1 MRRRAAAAA
10 AALSLA
16 AAALPAGAAA
26 QGERTPGSVPAPVLD
41 GVLPVKPR
49 EYELTAREAIRIADR
64 SPDVV
69 AQSRARG
76 RLKARAEA
84 KPPFTWQIGY
94 LEDDEEVV
102 QVLVTDPTGQIKESW
117 TGHQVAWQM
126 ARGYEAQFGHSLNA
140 PYVWIPLALIFFFA
154 LFDFRRGRRI
164 VHLDLLVLLSFGI
177 SQIAFDAGEIGVSV
191 PLAYP
196 PLLYLLGRMLW
207 VGFRGGSG
215 LRPSAPVSWLAIG
228 AAFLVAFRI
237 ALNIADSGVIDVGY
251 AGVIGADRITHG
263 EAIYGGFPEDNRF
276 GDTYGPANYLAYVPL
291 ELVMP
296 WHGDWD
302 ALPASHGAAIV
313 FDLATVAG
321 LFFAGRRLRPPSGGD
336 RSQGTALGVTLA
348 FGWLAYPYSI
358 YALQSNSNDSLV
370 AALLVWAV
378 VAISSPA
385 ARGALIGFASLTKFA
400 PLALAPLF
408 LTGERGLADRLQG
421 GRPRW
426 PVLRPVAVASL
437 AFVVVC
443 VALLAWPTV
452 EPGLGTFY
460 ERTIESQIDR
470 ESPFSIWGQV
480 EGLEWA
486 QTALRVAAL
495 MLAVAVAFV
504 PRRRQPAQVAALAA
518 AVLIAVLLG
527 TDHLFYLYIPW
538 FAALVLIAIGRG
550 VDPPLVPADG
560 KPAAS

>member
-10 AALSLA
+10 VALSLA
-16 AAALPAGAAA
+16 AAAFPASAGA
-26 QGERTPGSVPAPVLD
+26 QGERTPGSVPPPVLD

-49 EYELTAREAIRIADR
+49 DYELTAREAIRVADR
-64 SPDVV
+64 SLDVA

-76 RLKARAEA
+76 QLKARAEA
-84 KPPFTWQIGY
+84 KPPFTWQVGY
-94 LEDDEEVV
+94 FDGDEEVV

-126 ARGYEAQFGHSLNA
+126 ARGYESQFGHSLNA

-154 LFDFRRGRRI
+154 LFDFRRWRRI

-207 VGFRGGSG
+207 VGFRGGEG
-215 LRPSAPVSWLAIG
+215 LRPSAPVSWLAVG

-263 EAIYGGFPEDNRF
+263 EAIYGSFPDDNAF

-313 FDLATVAG
+313 FDLATAAG
-321 LFFAGRRLRPPSGGD
+321 LFFAGRRLRPPSAGEP
-336 RSQGTALGVTLA
+336 SQGTALGVTLA

-378 VAISSPA
+378 VAAASPV
-385 ARGALIGFASLTKFA
+385 ARGALAGFASLTKFA
-400 PLALAPLF
+400 PLAVAPLF
-408 LTGERGLADRLQG
+408 ITGERGLADRFEG
-421 GRPRW
+421 WRPRW
-426 PVLRPVAVASL
+426 TALRPVALASL
-437 AFVVVC
+437 AFAVVC
-443 VALLAWPTV
+443 AALLAWPAV

-460 ERTIESQIDR
+460 ERTIESQLDR
-470 ESPFSIWGQV
+470 ESPFSVWGQV

-486 QTALRVAAL
+486 QTALRIAAL
-495 MLAVAVAFV
+495 GLAAAVAFF
-504 PRRRQPAQVAALAA
+504 PRRRSPAQVAALAA
-518 AVLIAVLLG
+518 AVLISVLLP

-550 VDPPLVPADG
+550 VEAPR
-560 KPAAS
+560 AASRGGDPS